1 MAWVLM
7 ARILTPH
14 FSALSPLLLG
24 LTFLLGTLAPA
35 LADTIALKNG
45 DTISGTVERL
55 VRGKL
60 TVATSYAGS
69 ININWDAV
77 EALESEGKFD
87 ISTAT
92 GRTYTGSVERVKD
105 KLVVRSEGEATELN
119 IIGVS
124 GLAAI
129 TEESE
134 PKFWDKVQIGFDW
147 GYNITRGNSILTQS
161 ALGANGQYKDSKQ
174 KLSGIVTS
182 TRSSQNDAASR
193 ARHAGN
199 ARYDRFLS
207 DRAFAYGL
215 GGLERNRQTL
225 LELRT
230 KLGGGFGWQ
239 LIKEASNSL
248 SVLGGVNYSREN
260 YFPDDMG
267 FSAFA
272 NSGEATA
279 GVEVKTVRFGG
290 IELTSRLFMFPNLT
304 DSGRY
309 RLEYDGGV
317 RLPVF
322 KNFTY
327 GMSFYDRFDSRPA
340 VIVKKNDYGFI
351 SALGYTF

>member
-1 MAWVLM
+1 MTRML
-7 ARILTPH
+7 ISHL
-14 FSALSPLLLG
+14 SAPSQLLLG
-24 LTFLLGTLAPA
+24 VTFLLATLSPTF
-35 LADTIALKNG
+35 ADTIVLNNG
-45 DTISGTVERL
+45 DTISGTIKKL
-55 VRGKL
+55 DGGKL

-77 EALESEGKFD
+77 ETLESEGNFD

-92 GRTYTGSVERVKD
+92 GRIYTGSVERVKD
-105 KLVVRSEGEATELN
+105 KLVVRADGDATELN
-119 IIGVS
+119 ILGVS

-129 TEESE
+129 TEESQ

-147 GYNITRGNSILTQS
+147 GYNITRGNSTLTQS
-161 ALGANGQYKDSKQ
+161 ALGANAQYKDSKQ

-193 ARHAGN
+193 ARHAGDT
-199 ARYDRFLS
+199 RYDRFLS

-225 LELRT
+225 LDLRT

-239 LIKEASNSL
+239 LIKEASTSL
-248 SVLGGVNYSREN
+248 SVLGGVNYSREK

-272 NSGEATA
+272 NSGEGTA
-279 GVEVKTVRFGG
+279 GVEVKTSRFGG